1 MKNQKITHIIYLPLT
16 SPSVKRIRS
25 KSYKPP
31 FPVILDVNASTFQ
44 PLDLL
49 KMSLFPQVRFGQT
62 QPEPGP
68 LNLNAPLLMVRRQ
81 VEYIRLRLGCQP
93 VKGRMDVILLDSTN
107 RLFSVVLTN
116 YSLETFE
123 SRPCRL

>member
-49 KMSLFPQVRFGQT
+49 KMSFFPQVRFGQT

-93 VKGRMDVILLDSTN
+93 VKGRMDVILLDN
-107 RLFSVVLTN
+107 RLFSGDIQ
-116 YSLETFE
+116 LEV
-123 SRPCRL
+123 SDVGCG